1 MNTAVLPAPS
11 APLAA
16 VRGLSDAAPQP
27 AACAAQQGLLAH
39 LPGTV
44 LSLRLANQAFAI
56 DIGCV
61 REIRSFE
68 RPTPLPGAAPGL
80 LGVINLRGAIV
91 SVIDL
96 RCRLGLAPRA
106 EGPGG
111 AVVVVERPCR
121 LDGVVVDAVEDVLEL
136 APSLWRAVPPLGDAA
151 PQGQVRALASIDE
164 RLIQL
169 LDIAVLLRDPAPVPP
184 PAAR

>member
-11 APLAA
+11 APPATVPGSPEA
-16 VRGLSDAAPQP
+16 SPTRQGLSGP
-27 AACAAQQGLLAH
+27 

-56 DIGCV
+56 DIACV

-68 RPTPLPGAAPGL
+68 PPTPLPGAAPGM
-80 LGVINLRGAIV
+80 LGVINLRGTIV
-91 SVIDL
+91 SVVDL
-96 RCRLGLAPRA
+96 RCRLGLAPR
-106 EGPGG
+106 GDGSGG

-136 APSLWRAVPPLGDAA
+136 APSLWRPVPPLGEAT
-151 PQGQVRALASIDE
+151 PQAHVRALASVDE

-169 LDIAVLLRDPAPVPP
+169 LDIAALLRDPAPVPV
-184 PAAR
+184 PAPRPQPR